1 MNSKKAPKKFSAA
14 ADEFSFCFLE
24 YSNCHFFS
32 WCTFSLTKLPWLQN
46 KKYTLVFP
54 WFLTCQKPIKTR
66 TIMLSFGYVVK
77 WGSFMILLSSHIL
90 PMAKVRIVKTGG
102 WNWSYCEN
110 THIKSF
116 EASPHLM
123 YLYTWLTQNTSGQP
137 NPDAIQKIDITNS
150 LINEFHKFYS
160 TLWGA
165 GRTSHF
171 GKLV

>member
-1 MNSKKAPKKFSAA
+1 MNSKKAPKKFLAA

-32 WCTFSLTKLPWLQN
+32 WCTFSLTKCHGCKIKNIPSFSMVFDMPETN
-46 KKYTLVFP
+46 K
-54 WFLTCQKPIKTR
+54 KTR

-102 WNWSYCEN
+102 WNLSYCQN
-110 THIKSF
+110 TLIKSF

-123 YLYTWLTQNTSGQP
+123 YLYTWLTQNTSSQP
-137 NPDAIQKIDITNS
+137 NPDAIQKIDITNL
-150 LINEFHKFYS
+150 LINEFYKFYS

>member
-1 MNSKKAPKKFSAA
+1 MWTQKRHPKNFRLPPMNFLSASLSIQIVIFSADA
-14 ADEFSFCFLE
+14 LFHWRNAMVE
-24 YSNCHFFS
+24 
-32 WCTFSLTKLPWLQN
+32 

-54 WFLTCQKPIKTR
+54 WFLTCQKPIETGS
-66 TIMLSFGYVVK
+66 IMLSFGYVVK

-165 GRTSHF
+165 GITSHF